1 MSVVDDYQERVGRF
15 QTVLVA
21 IQIINS
27 VLIFSAGVLLAMRV
41 YPAFLDST
49 HATGRDYISDLQEIT
64 KRLSEKEIGDSDTEY
79 LKTQVTKA
87 LSLISDNLVDS
98 KSIYSDMRSRTLV
111 GLILLAVG
119 TFIQSL
125 LILFS

>member
-1 MSVVDDYQERVGRF
+1 MM
-15 QTVLVA
+15 VA

-41 YPAFLDST
+41 YPAILDST

-64 KRLSEKEIGDSDTEY
+64 RRLSEKEISDSETEY
-79 LKTQVTKA
+79 LKTQVAVA
-87 LSLISDNLVDS
+87 LSLISDSLVDS
-98 KSIYSDMRSRTLV
+98 KSIYTDMRSRTRA